1 MILLISLGIF
11 IICTVGKAIAE
22 DWLAGQKNLQ
32 WCASQIADAIT
43 GGANT
48 VASSIEQ
55 SASFLITEEEKK
67 LIEKYKG
74 KDVENYTD
82 SHGRKMRTRIIYNER
97 GIPIAEERIEITD

>member
-1 MILLISLGIF
+1 MILLIGLGIF

-22 DWLAGQKNLQ
+22 DWLTSQKNLQ

-43 GGANT
+43 DGAGT
-48 VASSIEQ
+48 IASSVEHSIYY
-55 SASFLITEEEKK
+55 LTEEEKD

-74 KDVENYTD
+74 KEIENYTD